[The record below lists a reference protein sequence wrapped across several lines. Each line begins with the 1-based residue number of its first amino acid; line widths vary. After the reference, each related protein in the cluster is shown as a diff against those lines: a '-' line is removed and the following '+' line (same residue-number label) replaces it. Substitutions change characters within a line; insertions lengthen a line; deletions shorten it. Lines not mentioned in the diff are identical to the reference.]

1 MKYIKTRLLTLL
13 ALMLFG
19 ASEALAQSALTGTP
33 DIELTP
39 SDGNRTWTLASMP
52 DYDLELSMEYYDSV
66 CVGNHVA
73 VSCHSAYQGNIAGGR
88 RDASTGDTILF
99 FEGSTPLT
107 LTASG
112 YDGYA
117 FIRWSDGNS
126 DNPRTVTVV
135 GDTAFHPVYIPTHT
149 LTLNAG
155 EGGTLTLDGYVP
167 AGANPEVLPA
177 GVVAANGN
185 SYTVMEGT
193 SVSVT
198 ATPDSAH
205 YLTALGGH
213 TYSSHT
219 AVTLDTAVHDVDV
232 VLAAT
237 FTTKPLLTLATTTG
251 GTLAVVMPAANVT
264 PVAGTNTYYI
274 NYGTDVTLQAAP
286 AMHYHLQGWSANV
299 VAGADST
306 ASLSGMTANQT
317 VSATFAQN
325 SPELAWTYHGSA
337 IANGA
342 VITAYHGFE
351 ADTIDLIDTL
361 VGAEFTAAR
370 LNEGAHLRYGSTNS
384 AVVSYDDHYNY
395 SVNGPGTT
403 VIYMVHD
410 GSLMAYDS
418 VWFTFTLL
426 APDTLTLAHNQGG
439 AMTVETLTDSLRALV
454 ADSTYA
460 AVPGAG
466 VTVKATPDATHY
478 FVNWDAEAALNS
490 NAAVEKSY
498 TLSGNL
504 TSTATFAA
512 KPILTLAQNEASRGT
527 VALQPI
533 AAGVAS
539 GATAN
544 TYIVD
549 YGTTVTVVADA
560 SALYHVAGWKDQ
572 NDNAYTSGITYSHYA
587 VTDPMNL
594 YPDSSSLTLTL
605 TADTTAKA
613 LFGINSY
620 NVFAS
625 AQLDSRATIG
635 TDSSMGY
642 IAVSYTDIQD
652 AAQSAGPA
660 DTVEVTSLGGAPTTL
675 TALPHYGYLFNG
687 WNVTLNGMTTQS
699 TLNPLTVS
707 EAAIVEA
714 RFVPDTFTV
723 STALNI
729 ATAGNVT
736 GAGRYAYRTLATLE
750 EAPATGYHFV
760 NWTAGETVL
769 GTAATLTV
777 QTLGDTALTA
787 NYDTNTYNIT
797 YSVQNDS
804 RATIGSGLPMGTVTL
819 DGRHMH
825 FLDDVLEATPAYG
838 YLFEGWYS
846 NNVLVS
852 TDNPYTFSPV
862 SDSAFE
868 ARFVPDTF
876 TVSTALNIATAGNVT
891 GAGRYAYRT
900 LVTLEEVPAT
910 GYHFVNWTAGETVL
924 GTAATLTVQTLGDTA
939 ITANY
944 DTNVYNIT
952 YSVQND
958 SRATIGSG
966 LPMGTVT
973 LDGRHMHFLDDVLEA
988 TPAYGYLFSGWY
1000 SNNVLVSTDNPY
1012 TFSPVSDSAFEA
1024 RFVPD
1029 TFTVSTALN
1038 IATAGNVTGAGRYA
1052 YRTLAT
1058 LEEAPA
1064 TGYHFVNWTAGEAV
1078 LGTAAT
1084 LTVQTLGDTA
1094 ITANYDTNVYN
1105 VVTNVNI
1112 EGLGTVTGAGQVKH
1126 FLSTT
1131 LVATA
1136 NQKYH
1141 FVNWVDAQGGV
1152 VSTADTL
1159 EVFPTGDTVLTAVFD
1174 TNIYATVWSGA
1185 TTTTYNS
1192 QPYTGL
1198 TATYSDFWGHEH
1210 TPVLTFVCG
1219 NDTVVTPNYPVT
1231 AGTWTVTATPE
1242 VGDSLTSPVTTL
1254 TIDRA
1259 TVYVSGAAVETAK
1272 FADGTTTAVVTN
1284 AGTLNNVQG
1293 SDALTHTT
1301 LAAFNDATVGDNKTI
1316 IVDYTLVGTSALLA
1330 NYTLMPIS
1338 EIYTTSGYII
1348 EPIVP
1353 DTNRPENDT
1362 TVVEDAF
1369 DIYAYGYCS
1378 GESYLI
1384 RYHLNSGVP
1393 DQYKLDFADSRFT
1406 DVDWTNLSTP
1416 GAEGSFPIVVPV
1428 DLPMGDY
1435 SVTVTFRDSRFSWL
1449 ESAPMPMTFH
1459 VNLPETFTMPLF
1471 DNVIALVD
1479 TCHCFTDIQWYH
1491 RANAAAEWYA
1501 IPGATGYYYHATD
1514 SELQGQFFVKAK
1526 YNGVETFT
1534 CPQTDMETL
1543 YTDDEQTVSVT
1554 AYPNPTTDDVTI
1566 TVDGTTERSHTLRV
1580 MSTVGVEM
1588 VSRTF
1593 EGSTTSVDMRSY
1605 ATGTYMVIV
1614 DGVAVRVVKR

>member
-736 GAGRYAYRTLATLE
+736 GAGRYAYRTLVTLE
-750 EAPATGYHFV
+750 EVPATGYHFV

-787 NYDTNTYNIT
+787 NYDTNT
-797 YSVQNDS
+797 
-804 RATIGSGLPMGTVTL
+804 
-819 DGRHMH
+819 
-825 FLDDVLEATPAYG
+825 
-838 YLFEGWYS
+838 
-846 NNVLVS
+846 
-852 TDNPYTFSPV
+852 
-862 SDSAFE
+862 
-868 ARFVPDTF
+868 
-876 TVSTALNIATAGNVT
+876 
-891 GAGRYAYRT
+891 
-900 LVTLEEVPAT
+900 
-910 GYHFVNWTAGETVL
+910 
-924 GTAATLTVQTLGDTA
+924 
-939 ITANY
+939 
-944 DTNVYNIT
+944 YNIT